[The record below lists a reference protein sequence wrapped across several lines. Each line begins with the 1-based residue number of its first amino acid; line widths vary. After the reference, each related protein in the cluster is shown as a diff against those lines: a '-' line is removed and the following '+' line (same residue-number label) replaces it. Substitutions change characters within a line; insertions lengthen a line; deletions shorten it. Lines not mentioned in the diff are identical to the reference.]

1 MRIAI
6 CAPILG
12 MGGGQLMIVRY
23 ANHLSEQGHDVTLIL
38 EEVWI
43 AVDLSTMIRGNIS
56 IVSSKIAMSEK
67 NVTYDIAIG
76 TYWKTFSTLFQI
88 SATAYCQFIQSLE
101 CRFFDSS
108 DPRSVNLARIVQEL
122 DVPAIVVADWIAVSL
137 THSTRRSRVVTVLN
151 GIDKDVCP
159 VSAARPVNPDQR
171 LKVVIEGSESEFK
184 GFLQSALGVAG
195 VSIPIDLSIFSVT
208 GSFPAEALTALQ
220 CNPLINLEIHGAV
233 SQEEFY
239 RHLCNT
245 DILVKSSRV
254 EGMPGPP
261 LEAFHAGC
269 TGIYTDVTGI
279 ESYVKHGVNAIIVP
293 FDSTISITNW
303 IETLDSNRN
312 LLQQLQNNA
321 ISTADKWKTAESSSK
336 DFENELMQCYENYI
350 ANFSNDYINQQ
361 VLPILFDA
369 VSHDRHNN
377 SYGVDELNQ
386 LRINQ
391 INDMY
396 YLNSNVAKR
405 YLEQLSKESL

>member
-1 MRIAI
+1 MRVAI

-43 AVDLSTMIRGNIS
+43 AEVLSTMIRSDVTIS
-56 IVSSKIAMSEK
+56 SSKIAMAEK
-67 NVTYDIAIG
+67 NITYDLAIG
-76 TYWKTFSTLFQI
+76 TYWKTYTTLFQI
-88 SATAYCQFIQSLE
+88 RATAYCQFIQSLE

-122 DVPAIVVADWIAVSL
+122 DVPAIVVADWIADSL
-137 THSTRRSRVVTVLN
+137 THSSRRSRVTTVLN
-151 GIDKDVCP
+151 GIDKNVYP
-159 VSAARPVNPDQR
+159 ISVPREVNPGQR
-171 LKVVIEGSESEFK
+171 LKVVIEGSESGFK
-184 GFLQSALGVAG
+184 GFLESAKGVAG

-208 GSFPAEALTALQ
+208 GSFPAEALTSLQ
-220 CNPLINLEIHGAV
+220 SNPLINLEIHGAV
-233 SQEEFY
+233 SQTDFY
-239 RHLCNT
+239 SHLCKA

-279 ESYVKHGVNAIIVP
+279 ESYAEHGVNAIIVP

-312 LLQQLQNNA
+312 LLQHLQNNA
-321 ISTADKWKTAESSSK
+321 ISTAEKWKTAESSSK
-336 DFENELMQCYENYI
+336 DFENALMQCYDDYVS
-350 ANFSNDYINQQ
+350 NFSSDYVNQH

-369 VSHDRHNN
+369 ITHERHDK

-386 LRINQ
+386 LRMNQ
-391 INDMY
+391 VNDIY
-396 YLNSNVAKR
+396 YLDSNVAKR
-405 YLEQLSKESL
+405 YAEHLENEAT

>member
-38 EEVWI
+38 DEVWI
-43 AVDLSTMIRGNIS
+43 AEVLSTMIRSDVS
-56 IVSSKIAMSEK
+56 IASSKNAMAEK
-67 NVTYDIAIG
+67 NVTYDVAIG
-76 TYWKTFSTLFQI
+76 TYWKTYTTLFQI
-88 SATAYCQFIQSLE
+88 RATAYCQFIQSLE

-108 DPRSVNLARIVQEL
+108 DPGSVNLARIVQEL
-122 DVPAIVVADWIAVSL
+122 DVPAIVVADWISESL
-137 THSTRRSRVVTVLN
+137 THSSRRSRVTTVLN
-151 GIDKDVCP
+151 GIDKNVYP
-159 VSAARPVNPDQR
+159 ISVPREVNPGQR
-171 LKVVIEGSESEFK
+171 LKVVIEGSESGFK
-184 GFLQSALGVAG
+184 GFLESAKGVAG

-208 GSFPAEALTALQ
+208 GSFPAEALTALHS
-220 CNPLINLEIHGAV
+220 NPLINLEIHGAV
-233 SQEEFY
+233 SQAEFY
-239 RHLCNT
+239 SHLCKA

-279 ESYVKHGVNAIIVP
+279 ESYAEHGVNAIIVP
-293 FDSTISITNW
+293 FDSTVSITNW

-321 ISTADKWKTAESSSK
+321 ISTAEKWKTAESSSK
-336 DFENELMQCYENYI
+336 DFENELMQCYDDYVS
-350 ANFSNDYINQQ
+350 NFSSDYINQH

-369 VSHDRHNN
+369 ITHERHGN

-386 LRINQ
+386 LRMNQ
-391 INDMY
+391 INDIY
-396 YLNSNVAKR
+396 YLGSNVAKR
-405 YLEQLSKESL
+405 YSKHLKNEST